1 MLLLLLSRD
10 GESRKSLVCV
20 RLLLCPGRLVRL
32 SMLSVSDKR
41 GATEYVLLK
50 KKVINPTC
58 VQITTFFTSGKFIHM
73 SAASFIDRSHTYIF
87 FGK

>member
-50 KKVINPTC
+50 KK
-58 VQITTFFTSGKFIHM
+58 S
-73 SAASFIDRSHTYIF
+73 Y
-87 FGK
+87 

>member
-41 GATEYVLLK
+41 GATEYVLLCLNHGAYGLVFSIAWVSERDPSLALGLPCLK
-50 KKVINPTC
+50 
-58 VQITTFFTSGKFIHM
+58 TSP
-73 SAASFIDRSHTYIF
+73 
-87 FGK
+87 